1 MVDEKNHLFGP
12 LDMLKDGKT
21 VNKRKTQQ
29 QFSRFSTSLAT
40 ISSNA
45 SIAGQSPA
53 IQTNYNP
60 QIGDPYDDTL
70 GSISADVAIS
80 FQTYGSQYTFLEV
93 TNDLSITFKDLP
105 AGRFI
110 EFTLQIKV
118 NQPSGVT
125 ITFPQVT
132 NPPLLEGI
140 DNDEYVLK
148 FVGVLRSD
156 ETGVNA
162 PVETYTFLAGAEAGG
177 GGSNVQL
184 HVDLGDVSG
193 NVEINWSLGTLFTMR
208 MTGDVTTSFTNV
220 PASPNWQDICIQV
233 QQDSVGGHDFSF
245 NQVMNNAFI
254 PTPFSGGDRFTS
266 FQIYTYQSP
275 AGSQFFQ
282 GFNKGGSGSGQ
293 GVIVPGSSGD
303 FNGFAGYIQ
312 AKLST
317 PQVGSLT
324 PANHIE
330 FDTIVD
336 NETIELAGNVG
347 VGNQSAGVFQ
357 GLTVGHTFECV
368 CYLSVFGL
376 PSVIGNMTVQWF
388 DRAGN
393 NLIGTQAR
401 SFLLDDPA
409 ATNQQYV
416 ALAYFT
422 PTNVADS
429 LHVQITDTSGT
440 IVGIHAGGFPG
451 TGIQD
456 PTCFVT
462 IKDCGV
468 TESIING
475 TQPAPADVSLDI
487 REMTYLHVEV
497 NSSANRFSSFQGL
510 LNAQANP
517 VDTRVSQPG
526 VIKSLFINVDQKGAG
541 VISFNFRKNGL
552 QFGPTFQLPASTT
565 GVFEFPSTDLQFA
578 KGDLIGWQTSGGVG
592 GQPAGDRWN
601 MTMIM
606 WWI

>member
-12 LDMLKDGKT
+12 LDMLRDGKI

-60 QIGDPYDDTL
+60 QIGNPYDDSI
-70 GSISADVAIS
+70 GSISADIAIS

-93 TNDLSITFKDLP
+93 TNDLEITFKDLP
-105 AGRFI
+105 TGRFI
-110 EFTLQIKV
+110 EFSLQIKV

-132 NPPLLEGI
+132 NPPLLEGL
-140 DNDEYVLK
+140 DGDEYVLK

-177 GGSNVQL
+177 GTGNLQL

-193 NVEINWSLGTLFTMR
+193 NVEVNWTLGTLFTMV
-208 MTGDVTTSFTNV
+208 MTGDVDVQFTNV

-233 QQDSVGGHDFSF
+233 QQDGVGGHDFSF
-245 NQVMNNAFI
+245 NQVMANAFI
-254 PTPFSGGDRFTS
+254 PVPFSGGNRYTS

-282 GFNKGGSGSGQ
+282 GFNKGTSGSGG
-293 GVIVPGSSGD
+293 GVIIPGSSGD
-303 FNGFAGYIQ
+303 FNGFAGYCQ
-312 AKLST
+312 AKLSV
-317 PQVGSLT
+317 PQVGSLS
-324 PANHIE
+324 PGNHIE
-330 FDTIVD
+330 FDTIIK
-336 NETIELAGNVG
+336 NETVELAGNVG

-376 PSVIGNMTVQWF
+376 PSLIANMTVQWF

-401 SFLLDDPA
+401 SFVLDDPA
-409 ATNQQYV
+409 ATNQQIV
-416 ALAYFT
+416 ATAYFT

-429 LHVQITDTSGT
+429 LHVQITDTFNV
-440 IVGIHAGGFPG
+440 VGIHAGGFPG
-451 TGIQD
+451 TGIED
-456 PTCFVT
+456 PVCFATV
-462 IKDCGV
+462 KDCGV

-475 TQPAPADVSLDI
+475 TQPAPEDISLDI
-487 REMTYLHVEV
+487 REMTYLRVAV
-497 NSSANRFSSFQGL
+497 NSPASRFSSWQGNL
-510 LNAQANP
+510 QNTAVP
-517 VDTRVSQPG
+517 SDTKVSQAG
-526 VIKSLFINVDQKGAG
+526 VIKSLFIVVSQKGAG
-541 VISFNFRKNGL
+541 VISFNFRKNGI

-565 GVFEFPSTDLQFA
+565 GVFEFPGTDLQFDR
-578 KGDLIGWQTSGGVG
+578 GDLIGWETSGGVG
-592 GQPAGDRWN
+592 GQPTGDQWN

>member
-12 LDMLKDGKT
+12 LDMLRDGKI

-40 ISSNA
+40 VSSNA

-60 QIGDPYDDTL
+60 QIGDPYDDTF
-70 GSISADVAIS
+70 GSVSADVSVS

-93 TNDLSITFKDLP
+93 TNDLSITFEGLP
-105 AGRFI
+105 PGRFI
-110 EFTLQIKV
+110 EFTLQIEV

-132 NPPLLEGI
+132 NPPLLSGL

-148 FVGVLRSD
+148 FVGVRRSD
-156 ETGVNA
+156 PTGVNP
-162 PVETYTFLAGAEAGG
+162 PVDTYTFLAGAEAGG
-177 GGSNVQL
+177 GTGNQQL
-184 HVDLGDVSG
+184 HVDLGDVAG
-193 NVEINWSLGTLFTMR
+193 NVEVNWSLGTLFTMV
-208 MTGDVTTSFTNV
+208 MTGDVDVSFTNV
-220 PASPNWQDICIQV
+220 PASPNWQDICVQV
-233 QQDSVGGHDFSF
+233 QQDGVGGHEFSF
-245 NQVMNNAFI
+245 NTVMANAFVA
-254 PTPFSGGDRFTS
+254 TPFSGGNRFTS

-282 GFNKGGSGSGQ
+282 GFNKGNSGSGG
-293 GVIVPGSSGD
+293 GVIIPGSSGD

-312 AKLST
+312 AKLSQ

-393 NLIGTQAR
+393 TFIGTQAR

-409 ATNQQYV
+409 ATNEQHV

-440 IVGIHAGGFPG
+440 IVGIQAGGFPG
-451 TGIQD
+451 TGLED

-468 TESIING
+468 TESVING
-475 TQPAPADVSLDI
+475 TQPAPEDVSLDI
-487 REMTYLHVEV
+487 REMSYLSVSV
-497 NSSANRFSSFQGL
+497 NSPATRFGAWQGNL
-510 LNAQANP
+510 QTATNP
-517 VDTRVSQPG
+517 VDQRISQAG
-526 VIKSLFINVDQKGAG
+526 VIKSFFVWVSQKGPG

-552 QFGPTFQLPASTT
+552 QFGPIFQLPSNTT
-565 GVFEFPSTDLQFA
+565 GVFEFPGTDLQFA
-578 KGDLIGWQTSGGVG
+578 RGDLIGWQTVGGFG
-592 GQPAGDRWN
+592 GQPTGDRWQ
-601 MTMIM
+601 MTMVV